1 MKIYVPLGDAATTNE
16 TRFPVI
22 YIFFN
27 TLLMS
32 LASGLGVTPFL
43 FVKKLSKQVIGL
55 ANAIA
60 CGVMLAC
67 SFDLVHEGEP
77 YGSAWVIFGIG
88 FGMLFVHLSEK
99 HLSQYEDIKFES
111 LKVIREV
118 ESSSNP

>member
-1 MKIYVPLGDAATTNE
+1 MISVLLGANQKQY
-16 TRFPVI
+16 PVI

-27 TLLMS
+27 TVLMS
-32 LASGLGVTPFL
+32 LASGLGAVPFF
-43 FVKKLSKQVIGL
+43 FVKKLSKEVIGL
-55 ANAIA
+55 ANATA

-77 YGSAWVIFGIG
+77 YGSTWVIFGIG

-111 LKVIREV
+111 LKVVR
-118 ESSSNP
+118 